1 MKPTTKRE
9 GRFNLALLELA
20 PIPGPTKEITLEDL
34 LKKSRF
40 SHTDLIRAI
49 MQPLSTSQIA
59 RYLSNWDKFD
69 VYDKIN
75 TKYHDFPPLFYAS
88 QTHDCKL
95 VRLLI
100 EMGARHDV
108 CGRDAIP
115 LLPWIILDDHP
126 QSSQVVGTLLSL
138 GSNANTIPPDMYED
152 IMRIPEAGAA
162 DGIPSESAWC
172 TPSLRVELARHMNL
186 SHRYLLNLASK
197 RKAPSPRKLQTARHL
212 KISGLFGIQYFVVG
226 QEIAIEIVCSSV
238 ISHLCMKSSPPLV
251 IAFVGSPGHGKTQLA
266 LQMGE
271 LLSADIIVIN
281 CTEIRYATELLGPE
295 APLNKHLAYAHG
307 ERTVVFL
314 DEFDK
319 TTEEVRQSLLILFD
333 QGTPCRSFSYCLF
346 VEFIFYLGIYKDRR
360 DTSQEYDCSN
370 TIWILATNLGEQI
383 IQEFCQ
389 NSRCLNGEL
398 SSLHVDDLS
407 SKIRSTFL
415 QTFKVSGLLPRVM
428 QL

>member
-1 MKPTTKRE
+1 M
-9 GRFNLALLELA
+9 
-20 PIPGPTKEITLEDL
+20 
-34 LKKSRF
+34 
-40 SHTDLIRAI
+40 
-49 MQPLSTSQIA
+49 
-59 RYLSNWDKFD
+59 
-69 VYDKIN
+69 
-75 TKYHDFPPLFYAS
+75 
-88 QTHDCKL
+88 
-95 VRLLI
+95 
-100 EMGARHDV
+100 
-108 CGRDAIP
+108 
-115 LLPWIILDDHP
+115 
-126 QSSQVVGTLLSL
+126 
-138 GSNANTIPPDMYED
+138 
-152 IMRIPEAGAA
+152 
-162 DGIPSESAWC
+162 
-172 TPSLRVELARHMNL
+172 
-186 SHRYLLNLASK
+186 ASK
-197 RKAPSPRKLQTARHL
+197 RKAPSLRKLQTARHL

-415 QTFKVSGLLPRVM
+415 QTFKSKWSPASSNAIINRSQRVSIVQTTNMNCLLVSGSFYRTP
-428 QL
+428 QYYCAFSKFQCCGTSDDGA